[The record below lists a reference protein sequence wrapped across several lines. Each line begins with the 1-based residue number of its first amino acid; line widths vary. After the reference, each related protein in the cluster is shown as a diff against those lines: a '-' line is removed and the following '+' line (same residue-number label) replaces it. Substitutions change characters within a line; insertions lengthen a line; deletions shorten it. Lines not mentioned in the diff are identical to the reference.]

1 MQAGKSIRMRFPT
14 AMTFKNISWWTATQ
28 RLVLLLVG
36 VTIAALGF
44 AVFQVP
50 YDIAAG
56 GVGGIAIII
65 NQFTGWPVGTT
76 YFVLTT
82 PLLFIGFFYL
92 GRWTFLSQTI
102 VAATLFSFLTDLF
115 LVYLPPYLDRWP
127 ITDDVFL
134 SAVYAGVVGGIG
146 TGLVYKAGATMA
158 GSGIIS
164 RIIQMK
170 TGIPLSQLYLYVDG
184 GVVLI
189 AGIIFGW
196 ELALYAML
204 TLLLHGM
211 ASDYVLEGP
220 SRARTAT
227 IVTTRPD
234 EVKAALLAGLGRTV
248 SHWETVGGYSGQART
263 MMICTFYRPQLS
275 EFKRIMK
282 DVDPDAFISIGVTQQ
297 AIGRGFS
304 RET

>member
-1 MQAGKSIRMRFPT
+1 MHTSKPLRLRLSRADSWRH
-14 AMTFKNISWWTATQ
+14 ISWWTALQ
-28 RLVLLLVG
+28 RVLLLMTG
-36 VTIAALGF
+36 VVIAALGF

-65 NQFTGWPVGTT
+65 NHFTGWPVGTT
-76 YFVLTT
+76 YFVLTA
-82 PLLFIGFFYL
+82 PLLVIGFFYL

-102 VAATLFSFLTDLF
+102 VAATLFSFLTDIF
-115 LVYLPPYLDRWP
+115 LAYLPRYLDRWP
-127 ITDDVFL
+127 ITEDVFL

-146 TGLVYKAGATMA
+146 TGFVYKAGATMA
-158 GSGIIS
+158 GSGIVS

-184 GVVLI
+184 GVVVL

-227 IVTTRPD
+227 IVTTQPD
-234 EVKAALLAGLGRTV
+234 AVKAALLTRLGRTV

-275 EFKRIMK
+275 DFKRIMK
-282 DVDPDAFISIGVTQQ
+282 EVDPEAFISIGVTQQ
-297 AIGRGFS
+297 AIGRGFT
-304 RET
+304 REA